1 MNKGKQSLNRWYYY
15 FALNLDALFQDVL
28 ILGTLGLSTLGLST
42 LGLSTLG
49 LSTLGLST
57 LGVVFFMTTPELISR
72 EIKNQ
77 TAPFVQNQFV
87 QNQLGIDQNAI
98 LNSSFYT
105 RLTTSME
112 PSSSSKKEV
121 KDSTDRRSNKRDSNP
136 QLRQQ
141 LSNFGWHPQDLGRG
155 IYSIYLEQNSP
166 NLRIEI
172 RERGQKKYL
181 LDCPLSFIEDTAK
194 VPPAIWQKIQSVN
207 QQIAPAYFS
216 YNQIDK
222 RLHLY
227 SLFTIPIPKNANPS
241 VFLKQAIMQFGKI
254 AVDHHTIW
262 RAIRQKTDTEELL
275 SEPVLWVEHLSKPRE
290 IVLEKQPNQKE
301 PSFESLFD
309 LGNNPLPHL
318 KKIELEI
325 APSPRI
331 IQDKGNAQIVKLR
344 GRWKL
349 TSTEQHGEQMF
360 HSSYQLLHGPS
371 LTFQNNTCFW
381 EYPLQP
387 KKQFTFRLDPK
398 APEKNIDFIDSD
410 KRAQKGIYKLEK
422 NRLTICLSPVGKPR
436 PQSFESN
443 RKTSIIIEYFTL
455 VE

>member
-15 FALNLDALFQDVL
+15 FALNLDALFQDAL
-28 ILGTLGLSTLGLST
+28 ILG
-42 LGLSTLG
+42 
-49 LSTLGLST
+49 TLGLST

-77 TAPFVQNQFV
+77 TSPFIQNQFV
-87 QNQLGIDQNAI
+87 QNQFGIDQNAI

-105 RLTTSME
+105 SFYTSLTTSLE
-112 PSSSSKKEV
+112 PSASSKKEV
-121 KDSTDRRSNKRDSNP
+121 KDSTDKRSNKRDSNP
-136 QLRQQ
+136 LLRQQ
-141 LSNFGWHPQDLGRG
+141 LSNLGWSPQDLGRG
-155 IYSIYLEQNSP
+155 IYSIYLEQDSP
-166 NLRIEI
+166 NLRIQI

-181 LDCPLSFIEDTAK
+181 IDCPLSFIEDTAK
-194 VPPAIWQKIQSVN
+194 VPTAIWQKIQSVN

-227 SLFTIPIPKNANPS
+227 SLFTIPMQKNANPS
-241 VFLKQAIMQFGKI
+241 AFLKQAIMQFGKI
-254 AVDHHTIW
+254 AVDHQTVW
-262 RAIRQKTDTEELL
+262 KAISQKTDTEELL

-290 IVLEKQPNQKE
+290 IVLEKQPKQKE
-301 PSFESLFD
+301 PSFDSLFD
-309 LGNNPLPHL
+309 LGNNPLAHL

-325 APSPRI
+325 APAPRI

-371 LTFQNNTCFW
+371 LTFLQNNTCFW